1 MRSHR
6 DHSVSPKVHRMESIS
21 IFPCID
27 EKFFWLVFN
36 QIGHIRKGCTLFDP
50 NDIWVFY
57 QTKHG
62 FRRHF
67 HNNASR
73 NIVDN
78 NGKIRCIRNCF
89 KVLIHS
95 FLRWFV
101 VVRDDSQSCCKAT
114 KSIYFFHELNRVAS
128 FIGSDTSDQRNSTI
142 DNLLNGRKELQF
154 LIVGQSWTFC
164 SRSS

>member
-1 MRSHR
+1 
-6 DHSVSPKVHRMESIS
+6 MESIS

-36 QIGHIRKGCTLFDP
+36 QVGHIGKGCTLFHP
-50 NDIWVFY
+50 NDIWVFC

-67 HNNASR
+67 HNHTSR

-78 NGKIRCIRNCF
+78 NRKIGCIRNRF

-114 KSIYFFHELNRVAS
+114 KSIHFFNELNRVAG

-142 DNLLNGRKELQF
+142 DNLLNSRKELQF
-154 LIVGQSWTFC
+154 LIVG
-164 SRSS
+164 

>member
-1 MRSHR
+1 
-6 DHSVSPKVHRMESIS
+6 MESIS
-21 IFPCID
+21 IFSCID

-36 QIGHIRKGCTLFDP
+36 QIGHISKSCTLFYP
-50 NDIWVFY
+50 NDIWVFC

-62 FRRHF
+62 FWCHF
-67 HNNASR
+67 DNHSPW

-78 NGKIRCIRNCF
+78 NRKIRCIRNRF

-95 FLRWFV
+95 FLGWFV

-114 KSIYFFHELNRVAS
+114 KSIHFFNELNRVAG

-142 DNLLNGRKELQF
+142 DNLLNSRKELQF
-154 LIVGQSWTFC
+154 LIVGQSWTFR